1 MLERPPIEATFTSYL
16 SCLRLLGALGEHNH
30 APALDIAECL
40 LKTSSIGELLVIS
53 DRKAPGLIKFY

>member
-30 APALDIAECL
+30 ALAVDVALCL
-40 LKTSSIGELLVIS
+40 LKTSSIGGIW
-53 DRKAPGLIKFY
+53 